1 MGLLKKEPAGKVTSA
16 EELMAVAD
24 AMEREA
30 GHRYRELTRYMQLRG
45 EERLA
50 ELFAFLGQTEDK
62 HADQVEERARDIIGK
77 SPDLAVIRWELP
89 KDFEDEAARSYLLT
103 PYRALAIAVRNEERG
118 FAFYSYL
125 AAGAETDRLRELA
138 ESFAKDKLDHAALL
152 RRERR
157 KAWREEIASSSVPV
171 GWEWPESLGA
181 LWTQAAAI
189 EGAAA
194 DGHRAIAEALRAA
207 GDAQAAALFEEAAAD
222 ESACAANVGANL
234 EALSIPAL
242 TMPSKTVVDGLRI
255 LEYAFERYSDIVE
268 HASDEAVMREAQALS
283 EHALR
288 RLARVQGSVEKELL
302 EETHG

>member
-30 GHRYRELTRYMQLRG
+30 GHRYRELARCMQLRG
-45 EERLA
+45 EGRLA
-50 ELFAFLGQTEDK
+50 ELFAFLAQTEDE
-62 HADQVEERARDIIGK
+62 HANQVEERARDIIGK

-125 AAGAETDRLRELA
+125 AAGAGTDRLRELA

-157 KAWREEIASSSVPV
+157 KAWREEIASSSFPV
-171 GWEWPESLGA
+171 GWEWPESLSA
-181 LWTQAAAI
+181 FRMQAAAI

-194 DGHRAIAEALRAA
+194 DGHRAIADALRAG
-207 GDAQAAALFEEAAAD
+207 GDAQAAALFEEAAVF
-222 ESACAANVGANL
+222 ESSCAANVGTNL
-234 EALSIPAL
+234 EALSIPAV
-242 TMPSKTVVDGLRI
+242 PSQNLIHV
-255 LEYAFERYSDIVE
+255 
-268 HASDEAVMREAQALS
+268 
-283 EHALR
+283 
-288 RLARVQGSVEKELL
+288 
-302 EETHG
+302 